1 MRIEF
6 VIEFSPYFII
16 ISPSAA
22 AQKTVGL
29 EGEGGRWEGYGG
41 RWEGYGGRWEG
52 HGGRWEGNGV
62 GKGRKERRRGKGRV
76 GGRGKGGR
84 GFRKTG

>member
-1 MRIEF
+1 MKIEF

-41 RWEGYGGRWEG
+41 RWEG
-52 HGGRWEGNGV
+52 HGGRWEGYGV

-76 GGRGKGGR
+76 GGKGERGERVPKDRLG
-84 GFRKTG
+84 KL

>member
-1 MRIEF
+1 MKIEF

-41 RWEGYGGRWEG
+41 RWEG
-52 HGGRWEGNGV
+52 HGGRWEGYGV

-76 GGRGKGGR
+76 GGRGKGGEGSER
-84 GFRKTG
+84 QVR